1 MWLIQAKEQWGEVIK
16 ACIDFLWIL
25 DNISTI
31 SLLLLENFNLNTQ
44 NQAVNHLLPLE
55 LRPFCIDI
63 SDGIET
69 IKLLCVIHTISNIKT
84 MIL

>member
-1 MWLIQAKEQWGEVIK
+1 MQLQSSGGRPLRLVLISSEFCVIYQQ
-16 ACIDFLWIL
+16 
-25 DNISTI
+25 
-31 SLLLLENFNLNTQ
+31 SLLLLLKFFNLNNR

-69 IKLLCVIHTISNIKT
+69 IKLLCVMHALNNI
-84 MIL
+84 

>member
-1 MWLIQAKEQWGEVIK
+1 MSLRLVLISSE
-16 ACIDFLWIL
+16 FWI
-25 DNISTI
+25 IYQQS
-31 SLLLLENFNLNTQ
+31 SLLPLENFNLNNQ

-69 IKLLCVIHTISNIKT
+69 IKLLCVIHAISNIKT
-84 MIL
+84 VIL